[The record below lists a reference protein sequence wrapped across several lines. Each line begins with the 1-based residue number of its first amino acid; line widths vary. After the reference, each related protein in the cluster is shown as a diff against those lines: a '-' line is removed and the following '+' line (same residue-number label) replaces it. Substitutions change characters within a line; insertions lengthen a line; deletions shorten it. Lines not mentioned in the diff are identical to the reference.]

1 MLLRSALC
9 GCLLLA
15 SPSAALF
22 SKSPSTTSSRSG
34 ISDALLYDS
43 YNQLHQL
50 SQKSARAAFDS
61 PTIVIVGRQTDG
73 KSALLESLM
82 GFHFNDVG
90 GGTKTRRPI
99 ALQMQYHARREEPVV
114 YLATPNGERPL
125 SLDELQDYVTR
136 ENHRLERLDGFAAEE
151 IVVRIE
157 YKYCPNLSI
166 VDTPGLL
173 LAPSEPALEGEGG
186 AGAVGGGAGGSGGG
200 SGGES
205 GVEDGTAAAAAAAA
219 FKRAKLQAS
228 GVESLI
234 KGKLSS
240 PEVIILCVEDTNT
253 WEGFAPARSVVSACD
268 PTLCRTVLVSTKL
281 DTKFAQFGSPQELSA
296 FLSATPLR
304 ERHPHLLGGPFFTS
318 VPCGRV
324 GGGAGAQHFA
334 THEAFQAAL
343 LGQESTDAQY
353 VDAVLPGWGARMAE
367 RYGREA
373 SAADSVTAGSLPLL
387 PLLTARRQRRPRRLE
402 PAAVSRGAAARALPS
417 EPAHGRSA
425 ATAGLCQARGRSQT
439 YRASAQRARLAAS
452 ARSAAGGGQQVCA
465 HAAGGDTG
473 HGERRRGQARRDA
486 RGGARGCG
494 RNQPSGDA
502 EGGGG
507 GGGSWWWRRCAR
519 RRQLSRPCYGG
530 RGAFRAAHRWERR
543 SWPAHRPAPGGGL
556 HPSWAG
562 GPRCCCCC
570 RCRCRR
576 PWGGHRRPPPG
587 SPPGAP
593 PEPPPRS
600 PPVSHEDASA
610 ALFGG
615 AQFYRLMAEFRH
627 AVLTLPDELPTAEE
641 LMNSMGLGAADAR
654 SGHTGRAAS
663 AIALSRHVAALEP
676 LLEQLH
682 ARLRHVLLRC
692 LEYVR
697 ASAFS
702 PEGGA
707 LADDFD
713 DASTYAGTCAALE
726 RVAGDKLWS
735 SLSEAFTAHLN
746 ACVRKC
752 AEACQD
758 DLGEID
764 RLTLGGSGAA
774 MGPPTTSRS
783 VVDRAA
789 RAAERVRDDEQDDG
803 PTGGGWLG
811 DGNKRR
817 RQQQQQQQLSPRGA
831 SSSASA
837 LAGAL
842 RGLAGG
848 RGRGS
853 STDPSEAMVGEAMV
867 RYVCGEWKRRVSQ
880 SVTRKAHAYMML
892 QFVDSLPH
900 ALSSHLEACFEGPG
914 GSTCPRREVGSR
926 RGAHSSLGSTR
937 GSRGWCTPSRASAV
951 STAARQAE
959 EGEGEGGTCLR
970 AGRDL
975 PPGGLLAG
983 KEPRRSHRWR
993 RSRRSRRSSR
1003 PRRGSRSCAVT
1014 VPELERGVDC
1024 ETTGAS

>member
-50 SQKSARAAFDS
+50 SQSLPGLLDS

-99 ALQMQYHARREEPVV
+99 ALQMQYHAEREEPVV

-373 SAADSVTAGSLPLL
+373 SAADSVTAGSLPPSSPSSL
-387 PLLTARRQRRPRRLE
+387 
-402 PAAVSRGAAARALPS
+402 RGANGGLGVSSLRQFLEALLRERYLQNLRTVVPQLQQASAKLEADLRRTERALNELGS
-417 EPAHGRSA
+417 LQVHAALREAVNKFVRTLQGAIRGTANAAAGKLGETLAEEHAAAGAISHPAMRRA
-425 ATAGLCQARGRSQT
+425 AE
-439 YRASAQRARLAAS
+439 AA
-452 ARSAAGGGQQVCA
+452 AAAGGGGGVRGGVNSA
-465 HAAGGDTG
+465 DRATVEGAPSALRIGGSGGAGLRIDRPLGVASTHPGLAGPAAAAAAAAD
-473 HGERRRGQARRDA
+473 ADA
-486 RGGARGCG
+486 RG
-494 RNQPSGDA
+494 
-502 EGGGG
+502 EGTDG
-507 GGGSWWWRRCAR
+507 
-519 RRQLSRPCYGG
+519 
-530 RGAFRAAHRWERR
+530 
-543 SWPAHRPAPGGGL
+543 
-556 HPSWAG
+556 
-562 GPRCCCCC
+562 
-570 RCRCRR
+570 
-576 PWGGHRRPPPG
+576 PPPEA
-587 SPPGAP
+587 PPGAP
-593 PEPPPRS
+593 PGA

-914 GSTCPRREVGSR
+914 GLDLSEARSRLEERRAQLAREHARVSR
-926 RGAHSSLGSTR
+926 MVHTFQSV
-937 GSRGWCTPSRASAV
+937 SRVYSRAAGGGGGGGGGGHASEP
-951 STAARQAE
+951 AATYHQEGSWREGAE
-959 EGEGEGGTCLR
+959 AEPQMATQPTQPPQLSPTQGLSFMRGNG
-970 AGRDL
+970 AG
-975 PPGGLLAG
+975 A
-983 KEPRRSHRWR
+983 
-993 RSRRSRRSSR
+993 
-1003 PRRGSRSCAVT
+1003 
-1014 VPELERGVDC
+1014 
-1024 ETTGAS
+1024 